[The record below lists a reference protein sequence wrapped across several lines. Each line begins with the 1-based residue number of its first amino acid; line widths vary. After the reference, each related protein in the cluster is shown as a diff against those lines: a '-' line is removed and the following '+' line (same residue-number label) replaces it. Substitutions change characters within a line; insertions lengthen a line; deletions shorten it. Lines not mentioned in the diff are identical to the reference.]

1 MLDAETVFID
11 YFNGRYDKKKTKT
24 LNMKMISLYFSEDS
38 SSSSSSSV
46 LILTLKPADVEQL
59 MEETNN
65 KQLVVDVNYQLSSRE
80 RKSVSVLPVCKVCER
95 INTPQLSRT
104 VLSLM

>member
-11 YFNGRYDKKKTKT
+11 YFNGRYDKKKKTKT
-24 LNMKMISLYFSEDS
+24 LNMKMISLYFSED
-38 SSSSSSSV
+38 SSSSSSV

-104 VLSLM
+104 VLPLM

>member
-1 MLDAETVFID
+1 
-11 YFNGRYDKKKTKT
+11 
-24 LNMKMISLYFSEDS
+24 MKMISLYFSED
-38 SSSSSSSV
+38 SSSSSSV

-80 RKSVSVLPVCKVCER
+80 RKSFSVLPVCKVCER

-104 VLSLM
+104 VLPLM

>member
-1 MLDAETVFID
+1 MAVMI
-11 YFNGRYDKKKTKT
+11 KKKQKNPKT
-24 LNMKMISLYFSEDS
+24 LNMKMISLYFSED
-38 SSSSSSSV
+38 SSSSSV

-104 VLSLM
+104 VLPLM

>member
-1 MLDAETVFID
+1 MAVI
-11 YFNGRYDKKKTKT
+11 
-24 LNMKMISLYFSEDS
+24 NMKMISLYFSED
-38 SSSSSSSV
+38 SSSSSV

-59 MEETNN
+59 MGETNN

-95 INTPQLSRT
+95 INTPPLSRT
-104 VLSLM
+104 TLPLM

>member
-11 YFNGRYDKKKTKT
+11 YFYGLKKTKT
-24 LNMKMISLYFSEDS
+24 LNMKIISLYFSEDS
-38 SSSSSSSV
+38 SSSSV
-46 LILTLKPADVEQL
+46 LILILRPADVEQL

-80 RKSVSVLPVCKVCER
+80 RKSVSVRPVCKVCER
-95 INTPQLSRT
+95 INTPPLSRT
-104 VLSLM
+104 AQPLM